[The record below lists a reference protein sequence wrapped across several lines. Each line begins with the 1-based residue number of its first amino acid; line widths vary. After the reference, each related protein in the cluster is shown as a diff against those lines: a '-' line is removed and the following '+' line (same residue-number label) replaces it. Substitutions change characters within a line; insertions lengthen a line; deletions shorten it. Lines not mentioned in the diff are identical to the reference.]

1 MFKKDLVDYCSK
13 EAMVSKQDTEAVIE
27 AFFKAV
33 KTTDEV
39 SVRGFGTF
47 KHVTVAAHE
56 ARNPRN
62 GEKVQVEER
71 TTIKFKAS
79 KSN

>member
-1 MFKKDLVDYCSK
+1 MFKKDLVDFCAK
-13 EAMVSKQDTEAVIE
+13 EAGVSKKDTEAVIE

-33 KTTDEV
+33 ETHDEV

-47 KHVTVAAHE
+47 NRVTRPAHE

>member
-1 MFKKDLVDYCSK
+1 MFKKDLVDFCAK
-13 EAMVSKQDTEAVIE
+13 EAGVSKKNTEAVIE

-33 KTTDEV
+33 ETTDEV

-47 KHVTVAAHE
+47 KHVTVEAHE

-62 GEKVQVEER
+62 GEKVQVAEK
-71 TTIKFKAS
+71 TVIKFKAS
-79 KSN
+79 K

>member
-1 MFKKDLVDYCSK
+1 MFKKELVEYCAK
-13 EAMVSKQDTEAVIE
+13 EAGTTKKDAEAVIE
-27 AFFKAV
+27 AFVKAV
-33 KTTDEV
+33 EATDEV
-39 SVRGFGTF
+39 SLRGFGTF
-47 KHVTVAAHE
+47 NHVVRPAHE